1 MSSGILAGNTLGAYL
16 LQASLT
22 PAAVA
27 TITTAE
33 QTFTIGGSGLR
44 VNDIVFVN
52 PPSLVAGV
60 SIATARVSASD
71 TIAITFVNPTA
82 GSVTPASGTYLIAVL
97 RPEGLNPA
105 RVIGG

>member
-1 MSSGILAGNTLGAYL
+1 MSSGVLAGNTFGSYM

-33 QTFTIGGSGLR
+33 QTFTVPGVR
-44 VNDIVFVN
+44 PNDIVFVN

-60 SIATARVSASD
+60 SIATARVSAND
-71 TIAITFVNPTA
+71 TVAITFVNPTA
-82 GSVTPASGTYLIAVL
+82 ASVTPASGTYLFAVFTPEAR
-97 RPEGLNPA
+97 RPQSI
-105 RVIGG
+105 IGG